1 MLLPDANRMMATAKA
16 MAGMAN
22 PHPQLTFSCT
32 YTMASDA
39 IRLPT
44 LMLQA
49 EVHKRV
55 LQG

>member
-1 MLLPDANRMMATAKA
+1 